1 MRQEAC
7 PSDCDRSISYQAMH
21 KDRTAPSGEA
31 QALTSDP
38 QIRARAEEAL
48 RQGRFDIPNE
58 ALEGANVDVI
68 ALIENLRIY
77 QAELE
82 LQNQELQNTQLRNQ
96 VALERFASFFNS
108 VPIAELVLD
117 QRALILEANPAAQ
130 TLFRLR
136 PTHLRRQHFA
146 RLIADRDRAAFIQAW
161 SDLPQHQHL
170 ELPEIQL
177 RIATEEVLIGD
188 LHIAPLP
195 ASDSDSDSDSDEQQY
210 VCAVVDRSEAVQQRR
225 ALDDAQCDLQKRM
238 AELSCLYDVAQL
250 TGHDD
255 LSLQAVFERVAQRL
269 PAATRYPDRCQVC
282 IQCGDQQLG
291 PDLIG
296 SQIAAEFSGCQ
307 GQIGRVAIAYEPP
320 LPDSLGA
327 AFLAEEQ
334 DMLQGVASRL
344 SAIATRREALTELH
358 DNHTLI
364 EAIFRRAPD
373 AIVLVDPETLQI
385 LDANDASCQLLGFQ
399 RDELLQHSVDIF
411 QADLYPAALRKLTKQ
426 IVANGDARFETRVWR
441 KDGSI
446 IDTRVHARALHLHS
460 RTYLLSIWRDVS
472 AEKASQAQIRKLS
485 TVVEQSPNSVV
496 ITDLETRIE
505 YVNDAFVQ
513 KTGYSRSKVIGQTPR
528 LLKSGRTPPA
538 TYEQMWQTLRRGE
551 PWKGEF
557 INLTQTGAEQIEA
570 ATIIPLR
577 QADNEITHYVA
588 IKEDIT
594 ERKRLSEE
602 LERHRDHLE
611 QEVQART
618 AELAATTAS
627 LIEANNE
634 QQALFDAAT
643 AGIVFVR
650 DRKIVRLNRT
660 LAELFGYTPDEMIG
674 QSTRV
679 WYADEGSF
687 VAIGERILET
697 FQQGGVL
704 REERELRRKDG
715 SRFWARMTAQA
726 IDRADPS
733 KGVAG
738 MIIDI
743 TAEREAVAQLAKA
756 KAMAEA
762 AARTKSDFLARMSHE
777 IRTPMNAVIGF
788 SHLALNTD
796 LDPKQRD
803 YLSKISQSAQLLLR
817 ILNDILD
824 FSKIEAGRLEMES
837 IPFRLDEVL
846 EQVLSVITHEAKQK
860 PIELLIDRPS
870 DVPGALI
877 GDPLR
882 LGQILINLLN
892 NAVKFTDQGEVGLSI
907 RLLERRD
914 AQVQLEIRVRD
925 TGIGI
930 SQAAQAKLFRA
941 FGQADDS
948 TTRKYGGSGLGLSI
962 CKHLVEMM
970 GGSIEVESAPG
981 QGSCFRFEVWLAI
994 DPKAGPSQ
1002 GAPAALRGT
1011 RVLVVDDNASARTL
1025 LCRTLE
1031 ELGCIATTV
1040 ADAEAAFA
1048 ELLQAEQQAMPFTV
1062 LLMDWQMP
1070 QINGIEATRRIKQGL
1085 ALAQCPAVL
1094 VLAACCSE
1102 SNAAEAKAAGADTV
1116 LSKPISRW
1124 GLREALLTV
1133 LGEQAREYPASLG
1146 HADADAEDAPVMLAG
1161 ARVLLVE
1168 DNEINQQIAV
1178 ELLESVGVSVDVVA
1192 NGREAVDLLLSASPP
1207 QFDGVLMD
1215 VQMPLMGGYE
1225 ATRRIRADPR
1235 HQHLPIIGLTAH
1247 AIREERERCLESG
1260 MCDHVTKPIEPR
1272 VLYRAMERHFQTRSG
1287 MGDSARHLGNRQSD
1301 DPSPTSSQASSQ
1313 APSQTPSPALSPTPS
1328 PAPPPTSSRAPRQT
1342 PSTRPTDRLDV
1353 ADGVRR
1359 LMGNHQ
1365 LYRKLLKAF
1374 VDRER
1379 DSAERIAEDLQA
1391 GDREQARLRAHSL
1404 KGLAG
1409 NIGAHRLARSA
1420 AALETAIREQA
1431 ASNLL
1436 DGQMTGL
1443 REELDQLSA
1452 AILDQLQQHSS
1463 LRAEEDDD
1471 GAAQPRG
1478 AAGRNGPLA
1487 DAQDVE
1493 QACALLDALI
1503 AALDRSEIDEQALAG
1518 LRETLAPE
1526 VFASL
1531 EQRLDDFEFEQA
1543 CELVKALRTGAAST

>member
-1 MRQEAC
+1 
-7 PSDCDRSISYQAMH
+7 MH
-21 KDRTAPSGEA
+21 KDRTATSGVA

-48 RQGRFDIPNE
+48 RLGRFEIPNE

-96 VALERFASFFNS
+96 VALERFSSFFNS

-117 QRALILEANPAAQ
+117 QRALILEANLAAQ

-136 PTHLRRQHFA
+136 PNHLRRQHFA

-161 SDLPQHQHL
+161 SDLPQHPHL

-195 ASDSDSDSDSDEQQY
+195 ASDSDSDSDEQQY

-255 LSLQAVFERVAQRL
+255 LSLQAVFERVAERL

-334 DMLQGVASRL
+334 DMLQGIASRL

-373 AIVLVDPETLQI
+373 AIELVDPETLQI
-385 LDANDASCQLLGFQ
+385 LDANDASCQFLGFQ

-411 QADLYPAALRKLTKQ
+411 QADLYPAALRRLTKQ
-426 IVANGDARFETRVWR
+426 IVASGGARFETRLRR
-441 KDGSI
+441 KDGTI
-446 IDTRVHARALHLHS
+446 FDTRVHVRALHLHS

-513 KTGYSRSKVIGQTPR
+513 KTGYSRSKVIGQTPQI
-528 LLKSGRTPPA
+528 LKSGRTPPA

-557 INLTQTGAEQIEA
+557 INLTQAGAEQIEA

-577 QADNEITHYVA
+577 QADNEVTHYVA

-602 LERHRDHLE
+602 LERHREHLE
-611 QEVQART
+611 QEVEART

-697 FQQGGVL
+697 FQQGGVH

-726 IDRADPS
+726 IDRADAS

-743 TAEREAVAQLAKA
+743 TAERKAVAQLAKA

-994 DPKAGPSQ
+994 DPKARPSQ

-1048 ELLQAEQQAMPFTV
+1048 ELLQAEQQAMPFRV

-1146 HADADAEDAPVMLAG
+1146 HVDADAEDAPVMLAG

-1192 NGREAVDLLLSASPP
+1192 NGREAVDLLLGASPP

-1272 VLYRAMERHFQTRSG
+1272 VLYRAMERHFQTRNG
-1287 MGDSARHLGNRQSD
+1287 RGDSTRRLGNRQSD
-1301 DPSPTSSQASSQ
+1301 DPSPTSS
-1313 APSQTPSPALSPTPS
+1313 
-1328 PAPPPTSSRAPRQT
+1328 RAPRQT
-1342 PSTRPTDRLDV
+1342 RSTRPTDRLDV
-1353 ADGVRR
+1353 ADGVSR

-1463 LRAEEDDD
+1463 LRAEDDD
-1471 GAAQPRG
+1471 GAAQQRS
-1478 AAGRNGPLA
+1478 AAGRDGPLA

-1493 QACALLDALI
+1493 RTCALLDALM

-1518 LRETLAPE
+1518 LRQTLAPE

-1531 EQRLDDFEFEQA
+1531 EQRLDGFEFEQA
-1543 CELVKALRTGAAST
+1543 CELAKALRTGAAST